1 MKLPK
6 IKAKILGLLLAFI
19 VVLTSVGCS
28 SKTASSENASNITSS
43 GAASKTVEYTDMM
56 RRKVTLKRDVKKIV
70 LVRTMDIYMLS
81 AILGKELDNKLIAV
95 GQSFKQTDIDG
106 YKKYSEVYHNLD
118 KMTNVGSIYDDAIS
132 LETMVKLDPDIIIV
146 DKQFYGYSCVN
157 KMIEAGLPVVF
168 TDDNSDPF
176 HGTGESMKMLG
187 KMLGKEKHVNE
198 MVDYAN
204 KKTDD
209 VLKTIA
215 KLEAS
220 NVKKPKLYFECGNV
234 SPSEIGGTRGDTSNG
249 WGYMW
254 QKLGA
259 DNIGVGNK
267 SNPMNPEQVLTSN
280 PDLIVIGGANWNP
293 DGNIMRLGFFAT
305 QQSAS
310 EHLDLYTKRAG
321 WSDLNAIKNGRLH
334 ALHFNI
340 TVHPFAF
347 AGIEEMAKMLYP
359 DEFSNLDPEK
369 DMQEFFKKY
378 MPIKYSGTFWADW
391 SK

>member
-1 MKLPK
+1 MKLSK
-6 IKAKILGLLLAFI
+6 IKTNILGLLLAF
-19 VVLTSVGCS
+19 VLVLTSIGCS
-28 SKTASSENASNITSS
+28 SKTASSENAANATNSS
-43 GAASKTVEYTDMM
+43 TASKTAVYTDMLG
-56 RRKVTLKRDVKKIV
+56 RKVTLTTNVKKVAI
-70 LVRTMDIYMLS
+70 LRTMDIYVMS
-81 AILGKELDNKLIAV
+81 AILGKELDSKLIAV

-132 LETMVKLDPDIIIV
+132 LETMVKLNPDIIIV

-157 KMIEAGLPVVF
+157 KMIEVGLPVVF

-176 HGTGESMKMLG
+176 YGTGKSMKMLG
-187 KMLGKEKHVNE
+187 KMLGKEKHVDE

-204 KKTDD
+204 KKTDS
-209 VLKTIA
+209 VLKTVA

-234 SPSEIGGTRGDTSNG
+234 SPSEIGVTRGDTSNG
-249 WGYMW
+249 WGYIW

-267 SNPMNPEQVLTSN
+267 NNSMNPEQVLTSN

-305 QQSAS
+305 QKSAS

-321 WSDLNAIKNGRLH
+321 WSDLNAIKTGRLS
-334 ALHFNI
+334 AIHFNI

-347 AGIEEMAKMLYP
+347 AGIEEMAKILYP
-359 DEFSNLDPEK
+359 DEFANLNPEK

-378 MPIKYSGTFWADW
+378 MPIKDSGTFWANW